1 MAKKPSPQDENTI
14 QSEPTQAS
22 GALAQSRPD
31 DHTDQPTQAEL
42 DANKVPLSKD
52 EAEALLRA
60 GHRLR
65 IKGDSPLNWVSMTR
79 HAGAMAI
86 SYNATPEAIAD
97 LLDDKELILA
107 D

>member
-22 GALAQSRPD
+22 GALEQSRPD

-42 DANKVPLSKD
+42 DADRSPLTKV

-86 SYNATPEAIAD
+86 SYNATPQAIAD
-97 LLDDKELILA
+97 LLDDKDLILA